1 MNIATDML
9 DRLTASEIDALPPGT
24 LADLDW
30 LLAEENTV
38 NARRR
43 KALHDAFERRYA
55 SQASQA
61 LCADGRDTGTVH
73 LTDGSYAVTVTRP
86 KRVKWEQNVLKA
98 VLDRLNPETARHIA
112 TVEFKIDERR
122 FEALMDRDKAL
133 LTPARTVET
142 GKATYALSE
151 VRSAGVAA

>member
-1 MNIATDML
+1 MDNVATDML
-9 DRLTASEIDALPPGT
+9 DRLTASEIDGLPPGV

-30 LLAEENTV
+30 QLAEENTV
-38 NARRR
+38 NQRRR

-55 SQASQA
+55 SQASDA

-73 LTDGSYAVTVTRP
+73 LVDGSHAVTVTRP
-86 KRVKWEQNVLKA
+86 KRVKWNQAVLKN
-98 VLDRLNPETARHIA
+98 VLDRLAPETARHIA
-112 TVEFKIDERR
+112 SVEFKIDERR
-122 FEALMDRDKAL
+122 FDALMERDKAA

-151 VRSAGVAA
+151 RVPA